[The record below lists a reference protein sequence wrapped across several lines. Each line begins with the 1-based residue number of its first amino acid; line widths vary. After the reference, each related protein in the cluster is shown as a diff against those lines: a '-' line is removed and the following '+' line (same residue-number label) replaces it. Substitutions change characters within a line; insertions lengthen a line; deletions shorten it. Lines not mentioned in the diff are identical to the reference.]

1 MKKNFALLAF
11 AALGFA
17 ALTVTGCKDPDPVK
31 VSSISVTPANA
42 TLAIGGTKQLQAAVL
57 PADADNKSVTWSSN
71 KEDVATVNASTGL
84 VTAVAEGTATITATA
99 ADGSGKTGIATITVS
114 PAVSIDGDGIDEPLE
129 IKATEAG
136 EVPVVVDIAASKGI
150 ENFMVEIVSSSEAFM
165 GGLAAMG
172 ITGEFD
178 LANPGDLSVVL
189 SGPAVG
195 LPNGEAVKGETELEF
210 DITAFIPKIFAVRA
224 MGGEFGNCTVAF
236 NMTVTD
242 TEGASD
248 EATINL
254 NLIDFIDIAGDGF
267 DIDEAQTVLF
277 SEVQGKSVV
286 VDIAA
291 LNGIDKL
298 LVDINS
304 TSAGFTGSLA
314 MMGLGGE
321 FDLANPSEEFMD
333 ALEHPLFGS
342 VLQSSLPYGDAVKD
356 KTELAFDI
364 SNFMTL
370 MATFLAEGDFEASFV
385 ITVADA
391 DENSVTKTLTLEFV
405 NDEIGE

>member
-31 VSSISVTPANA
+31 VSSVSVTPANA

-99 ADGSGKTGIATITVS
+99 ADGSSKTGIATITVS

-242 TEGASD
+242 TDGASD

-267 DIDEAQTVLF
+267 DIDEAQTVLL

-298 LVDINS
+298 IVDINS

-321 FDLANPSEEFMD
+321 FDLATPSEEFMD

-342 VLQSSLPYGDAVKD
+342 VLQSSLPYGEAVKD

>member
-31 VSSISVTPANA
+31 VSSVSVTPANA

-224 MGGEFGNCTVAF
+224 MGREFGNCTVAF

-242 TEGASD
+242 TDGASD

-267 DIDEAQTVLF
+267 DIDEAQTVLL

-298 LVDINS
+298 IVDINS

-321 FDLANPSEEFMD
+321 FDLATPSEEFMD

-342 VLQSSLPYGDAVKD
+342 VLQSSLPYGEAVKD